1 MTRHSL
7 SLDATDYRAVAEAVF
22 EDVPLG
28 QAGAILA
35 DPPWRFNAYS
45 GASEKIERHYDTMTI
60 PAIKSL
66 PVAELAAPDCVLF
79 LWVTDPL
86 LAVGL
91 EVMRAWGFTYK
102 TVGFNWAKLRK
113 GGAELP
119 ATDEAF
125 FSGMGYWTR
134 ANPELC
140 LLGTRGSPSRNDTTE
155 ARRVRRLIVDERR
168 EHSRK
173 PDCQY
178 KRIEALVPGPYI
190 ELFSRTARPGWH
202 AWGAMA
208 GKFGEA
214 A

>member
-1 MTRHSL
+1 MNPR
-7 SLDATDYRAVAEAVF
+7 DVAAAVF
-22 EDVPLG
+22 DGVPLG

-35 DPPWRFNAYS
+35 DPPWRFNAFT

-66 PVAELAAPDCVLF
+66 PVAELAARDCVLF

-86 LAVGL
+86 LDVGL
-91 EVMRAWGFTYK
+91 EVMRAWGFTFK
-102 TVGFNWAKLRK
+102 TVAFTWAKTRK
-113 GGAELP
+113 GAADLP
-119 ATDEAF
+119 ATDDAF
-125 FSGMGYWTR
+125 AVGMGYWTR

-140 LLGTRGSPSRNDTTE
+140 LLGTRGKPSRNDTTE
-155 ARRVRRLIVDERR
+155 ARRVRRLIVSERR

-173 PDCQY
+173 PDCIY
-178 KRIEALVPGPYI
+178 DRVEALVPGPYV
-190 ELFSRTARPGWH
+190 ELFSRTARPGWN